1 MSMPNGFDFC
11 SVFVCKKHDT
21 MVVSCVSMKCSTI
34 ERWGGVQ
41 MMAHTERVTSFLR
54 GETYNLSSV
63 KIWLNSMHILY
74 VKNTIQWS
82 FHVFR

>member
-1 MSMPNGFDFC
+1 
-11 SVFVCKKHDT
+11 
-21 MVVSCVSMKCSTI
+21 
-34 ERWGGVQ
+34 

-63 KIWLNSMHILY
+63 KIWFISMHILY

-82 FHVFR
+82 FHGRQKFVDGPKNWSDVHKYGSNKTKRICL